1 MMLKTELMR
10 IYLKEFTLEINW
22 FLDFVRNF
30 YLEELFMFEK
40 LDLVLSH
47 GCGVTVA
54 EGMIDLHIIR
64 INFLMYKTE

>member
-10 IYLKEFTLEINW
+10 ICLKGFTLEING
-22 FLDFVRNF
+22 FLDFVGNF
-30 YLEELFMFEK
+30 YFEELFMFEK

-54 EGMIDLHIIR
+54 GL
-64 INFLMYKTE
+64 

>member
-1 MMLKTELMR
+1 LKG
-10 IYLKEFTLEINW
+10 ITLEMNG
-22 FLDFVRNF
+22 FLDFVCNF

-40 LDLVLSH
+40 LDLVLSN

-54 EGMIDLHIIR
+54 ESVVELRAIR

>member
-22 FLDFVRNF
+22 FLCNF

-54 EGMIDLHIIR
+54 EGVIDLHVIR